1 MVGSEYGVYHES
13 EIDTKISPKSL
24 ELWAFQPI
32 WGLLLC
38 DYSFTDACFCY
49 STTLSNG
56 TRRIV

>member
-1 MVGSEYGVYHES
+1 MVGLECGVYHES

-38 DYSFTDACFCY
+38 DYRLYGCLLLLFNCTIKWNS
-49 STTLSNG
+49 
-56 TRRIV
+56 